1 MVNPDKDDEE
11 EKPLDPAVARVQAKL
26 QRLMLIAGLTLGV
39 GILAVFLAIIY
50 RIVAAD
56 DKALVVAGE
65 GPPQAVA
72 EAPLAEPPTAASE
85 DATQQEGGADNA
97 TSGDRPEVAV
107 PPSLPPVAIEP
118 PAHAES
124 GSVAPRT
131 PAAVLAVETSIPA
144 DARLMAS
151 TVAGGRI
158 VLTYDHFGGTIV
170 IVVDPDTLQVV
181 GRLDLMPE

>member
-11 EKPLDPAVARVQAKL
+11 EKPLDPAVARVQARL

-50 RIVAAD
+50 RITAAD
-56 DKALVVAGE
+56 DKAPVAAGA
-65 GPPQAVA
+65 PPPAPAA
-72 EAPLAEPPTAASE
+72 EA
-85 DATQQEGGADNA
+85 
-97 TSGDRPEVAV
+97 
-107 PPSLPPVAIEP
+107 SLPPVAIEP
-118 PAHAES
+118 PAHAEA
-124 GSVAPRT
+124 GSVAPGTRA
-131 PAAVLAVETSIPA
+131 AAVAAEASIPA

-181 GRLDLMPE
+181 GRLDLKPE